1 MLPTDFSRAVLLLIS
16 LALGGCGLVQ
26 TVGDGTTST
35 AKAVFY
41 KQVKTLRL
49 DFTGRASLNTDS
61 AEMNALSVATL
72 VRIYQLRDSRAFEQ
86 ASYDQMVTAAASA
99 LSADLVDEQAVV
111 IKPGGGA
118 QLSVPLHSEARYVAV
133 VALYRQPD
141 LEQNSW
147 RLLVPRDELHPDR
160 ARIVELA
167 DNTLFLAEAARNKK
181 QHASVED

>member
-1 MLPTDFSRAVLLLIS
+1 M
-16 LALGGCGLVQ
+16 
-26 TVGDGTTST
+26 
-35 AKAVFY
+35 
-41 KQVKTLRL
+41 KTLRL

-72 VRIYQLRDSRAFEQ
+72 VRIYQLRASRAFEQ
-86 ASYDQMVTAAASA
+86 ASYDRLVTAAASA

-147 RLLVPRDELHPDR
+147 RLLVPRDELHP
-160 ARIVELA
+160 
-167 DNTLFLAEAARNKK
+167 
-181 QHASVED
+181 